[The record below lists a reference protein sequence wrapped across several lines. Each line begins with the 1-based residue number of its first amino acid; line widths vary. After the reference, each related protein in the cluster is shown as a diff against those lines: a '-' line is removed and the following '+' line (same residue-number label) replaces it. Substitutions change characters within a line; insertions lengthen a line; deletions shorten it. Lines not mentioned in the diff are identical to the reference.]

1 MRVLVTVAI
10 MLLLSL
16 LLQGCGH
23 KGPLFMPQPAVQ
35 QPTQSQ

>member
-1 MRVLVTVAI
+1 MRVPVTVAI

-23 KGPLFMPQPAVQ
+23 KGPLYMPQPAAQ
-35 QPTQSQ
+35 QFSQDQ